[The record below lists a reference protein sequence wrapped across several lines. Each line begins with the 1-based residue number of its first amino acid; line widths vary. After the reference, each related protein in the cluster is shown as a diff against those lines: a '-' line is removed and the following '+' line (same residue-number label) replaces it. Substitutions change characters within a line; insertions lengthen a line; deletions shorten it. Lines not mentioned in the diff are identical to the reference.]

1 MKKLMIASAVAAMT
15 AGVFAKDICTIDDEG
30 SSCQAYEISV
40 KLKTLA
46 PKTLKC
52 KGGSACKGEDK
63 WCVSYYKNGSR
74 NLKGILWN
82 CVSECDLQNAKLV
95 LWRTDKGF
103 KNAIAES
110 DAYFGIDS
118 DAKTYTAMAWAD
130 VDAEAYRYEKKADKV
145 SLVWQLED
153 AEEAWWDKSL
163 DGWNKE
169 YEDKDSNS
177 AALSK
182 YNLWFAGLGSF
193 DKKKSQIKNVSGY
206 VAGSVTGDP
215 TILSCDY
222 LYAGLVDLCEDFEAI
237 CDDLVES
244 DGTQN
249 LAAYGTWKMKF
260 SKKIAGGTKSIA
272 SYVPAFAK

>member
-1 MKKLMIASAVAAMT
+1 MKKLMIASAVAALT
-15 AGVFAKDICTIDDEG
+15 AGAFAKDICTIDDEG

-40 KLKTLA
+40 KLKTLT

-82 CVSECDLQNAKLV
+82 CQSECDLANAKLA

-103 KNAIAES
+103 KNAIAMNDE
-110 DAYFGIDS
+110 YFGIDA
-118 DAKTYTAMAWAD
+118 DAKTYTAMAWAGITG
-130 VDAEAYRYEKKADKV
+130 AAYRYEKKADKV
-145 SLVWQLED
+145 SLVWLLED
-153 AEEAWWDKSL
+153 AEEAWWDKTL
-163 DGWNKE
+163 GGWNKE
-169 YEDKDSNS
+169 YTDSNGDS
-177 AALSK
+177 ATLSV

-193 DKKKSQIKNVSGY
+193 DKKKAQIKNVSGN

-215 TILSCDY
+215 TILDCDY
-222 LYAGLVDLCEDFEAI
+222 LYAGLVDLCEDFDAI

-244 DGTQN
+244 QGDEP